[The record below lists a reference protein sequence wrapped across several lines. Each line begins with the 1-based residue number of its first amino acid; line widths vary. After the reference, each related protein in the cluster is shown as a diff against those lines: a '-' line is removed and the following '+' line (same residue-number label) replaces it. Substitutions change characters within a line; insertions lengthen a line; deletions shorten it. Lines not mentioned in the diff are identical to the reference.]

1 MALLEPGKRV
11 VGYIRV
17 SSEEQT
23 KGYSIDGQKEDIQ
36 TWINDS
42 GWDFKKWY
50 VEEGVSGDHD
60 KLDKRTKLA
69 ELLVDAKNDNFDG
82 VLVWNLDRFS
92 RDTRDT
98 LDLVDKLKDSNV
110 RIMTSDMRSI
120 DYWSYTGRMV
130 MTNQSAFNEFFLAQ
144 LKEKVKMGVG
154 RKQKGGEAHGR
165 APYGFRRI
173 SDNVSGRKTNTRNE
187 INPDEIKVVERI
199 IVMFE
204 SDNGYSKI
212 ARELDTQG
220 IKPRATGK
228 KAKTNWNPSTIR
240 SIVSR
245 FYDNRDE
252 YPF

>member
-1 MALLEPGKRV
+1 MSILPSGKRV

-17 SSEEQT
+17 STEEQT

-36 TWINDS
+36 TWIDEND
-42 GWDFKKWY
+42 WEFKKWY

-60 KLDKRTKLA
+60 KLDKRVKLA
-69 ELLVDAKNDNFDG
+69 ELLEDAKHDNFDA

-92 RDTRDT
+92 RDARDT
-98 LDLVDKLKDSNV
+98 LDLLDKLRESNV
-110 RIMTSDMRSI
+110 RIMTNDMRSM

-144 LKEKVKMGVG
+144 LKEKVKLGVG
-154 RKQKGGEAHGR
+154 KKQKGGEAHGR

-173 SDNVSGRKTNTRNE
+173 SDNISGRKVNTRNE
-187 INPDEIKVVERI
+187 LHPEEIKVVEKI
-199 IVMFE
+199 ITLFE
-204 SDNGYSKI
+204 ADNGYSKI